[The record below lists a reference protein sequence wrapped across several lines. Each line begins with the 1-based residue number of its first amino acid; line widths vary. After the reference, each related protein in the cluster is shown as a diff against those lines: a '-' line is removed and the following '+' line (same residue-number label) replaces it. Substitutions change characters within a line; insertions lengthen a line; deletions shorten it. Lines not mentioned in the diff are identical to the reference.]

1 MSCSVIAFS
10 NQKGGVGKSTSVV
23 ATAGCLLGRGYT
35 VLVIDTDPQ
44 ATASSYIGSD
54 LRSRRGER
62 GFAVPSHHG

>member
-44 ATASSYIGSD
+44 ATASSYMVSEAG
-54 LRSRRGER
+54 RGER
-62 GFAVPSHHG
+62 GFAVSSHHG

>member
-23 ATAGCLLGRGYT
+23 ATAGCLLGRGNT

-44 ATASSYIGSD
+44 ARLRCTISSWMRISACRTALYI
-54 LRSRRGER
+54 RRPEI
-62 GFAVPSHHG
+62 